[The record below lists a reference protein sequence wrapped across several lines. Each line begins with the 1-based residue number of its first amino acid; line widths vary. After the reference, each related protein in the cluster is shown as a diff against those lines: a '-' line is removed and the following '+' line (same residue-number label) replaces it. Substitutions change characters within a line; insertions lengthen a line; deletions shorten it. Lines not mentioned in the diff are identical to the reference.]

1 MIIVSSVR
9 RHRRNQS
16 RKKLE
21 EARRAKKK
29 KTSPTNSPSKDGDG
43 SKVRSTK
50 GGIRSSN
57 KEYNFLALSTVSE
70 KSNEYTAT
78 VVSSHVPDLR
88 APGMRTY
95 SGQSGQN
102 QSSIIFSGEPAQ
114 ISLGSD
120 KTPYLLCTND
130 DVIFNE
136 KLDPHHSSQDR
147 NRHVSGT
154 TEYYTA

>member
-9 RHRRNQS
+9 RHRRNKKRQ
-16 RKKLE
+16 KLE

-29 KTSPTNSPSKDGDG
+29 KTSPINSPSNDGDG

-50 GGIRSSN
+50 GGRRSSK

-70 KSNEYTAT
+70 KSNECTAT
-78 VVSSHVPDLR
+78 VVSSHVPDVR
-88 APGMRTY
+88 APGMRTF
-95 SGQSGQN
+95 SGQSAQY
-102 QSSIIFSGEPAQ
+102 QSSSIFSGEPAQ
-114 ISLGSD
+114 ISVGSD
-120 KTPYLLCTND
+120 KTPYLLYTNG
-130 DVIFNE
+130 DVIFDE
-136 KLDPHHSSQDR
+136 RLDPHHSSQDR